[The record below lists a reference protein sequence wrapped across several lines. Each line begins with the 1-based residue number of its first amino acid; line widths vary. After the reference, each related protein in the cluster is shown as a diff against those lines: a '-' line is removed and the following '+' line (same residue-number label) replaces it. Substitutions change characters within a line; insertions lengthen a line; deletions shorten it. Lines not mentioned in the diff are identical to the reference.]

1 MNEAVQRFLF
11 ALGSTLLW
19 SFVAILIVAVVFEL
33 MQRRYGLMREVF
45 DENSTAAGILAG
57 SIVLGVSY
65 IVTQIIIN

>member
-1 MNEAVQRFLF
+1 VNEVVQRFLF

-19 SFVAILIVAVVFEL
+19 SFVAILIVAIVFEL

>member
-1 MNEAVQRFLF
+1 MNEAVQSFLY

-57 SIVLGVSY
+57 AIVLGVSY
-65 IVTQIIIN
+65 IVAQIIIN

>member
-1 MNEAVQRFLF
+1 MNEAVQHFLF

-65 IVTQIIIN
+65 IVAQIIIN

>member
-1 MNEAVQRFLF
+1 VNEAVQRFLF

-33 MQRRYGLMREVF
+33 MQRRYGLLREIF
-45 DENSTAAGILAG
+45 DENSTAAGILAA

-65 IVTQIIIN
+65 IVVQIIIH

>member
-1 MNEAVQRFLF
+1 VNEVVQRFLL

-19 SFVAILIVAVVFEL
+19 SFVAILIVAIVFEL

-45 DENSTAAGILAG
+45 DENSTAAGILAA

-65 IVTQIIIN
+65 IVVQIIIH

>member
-1 MNEAVQRFLF
+1 VNEAVQRFLF

-19 SFVAILIVAVVFEL
+19 SFVAILIVAIVFEL